1 MRKIL
6 LAIAVVLAALL
17 GIAAYFALNLD
28 SVVHS
33 RIERTGSRIA
43 GVPVTVGS
51 VEISLARGT
60 ATITDLAVANPPGFS
75 DEPAIRFDEISA
87 SIRVVSGVITEVY
100 AGRPSIRVEGEPRRT
115 NLDVLRGNAAP
126 DSASDNT
133 ATAGTGTGTGAATGS
148 TGGEQ
153 DRTDAGVDDEESSDT
168 YEIERVEISEAS
180 VLVDLEGM
188 NEPEQL
194 EIDELVFTDL
204 SGTRSRI
211 TRQIL
216 RQLTDD
222 VMAAVERR
230 VVEAAGEA
238 AREEIEKRA
247 DELKEKARSKLEE
260 LLQGN

>member
-6 LAIAVVLAALL
+6 LVIAVVLAALL
-17 GIAAYFALNLD
+17 AVAAYLALNLD
-28 SVVHS
+28 AVVHS

-60 ATITDLAVANPPGFS
+60 ATITDLTVANPPGFS
-75 DEPAIRFDEISA
+75 DEPAMRFGEISA
-87 SIRVVSGVITEVY
+87 TIKVVSGVITRVY
-100 AGRPSIRVEGEPRRT
+100 AGRPVIRVEGEPRRT

-126 DSASDNT
+126 DSAPGGT
-133 ATAGTGTGTGAATGS
+133 ATDSGGTGSGANTTS
-148 TGGEQ
+148 TGGGQ
-153 DRTDAGVDDEESSDT
+153 DRSDSGAEDEESSDT
-168 YEIERVEISEAS
+168 YEIERVEISQAS

-194 EIDELVFTDL
+194 DIDELVFTDL

-247 DELKEKARSKLEE
+247 DELKERARSKLEE